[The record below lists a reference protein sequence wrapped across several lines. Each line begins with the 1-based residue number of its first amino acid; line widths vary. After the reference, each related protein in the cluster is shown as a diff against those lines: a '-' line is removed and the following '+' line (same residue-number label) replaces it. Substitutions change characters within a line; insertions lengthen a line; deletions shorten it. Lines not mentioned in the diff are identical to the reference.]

1 MTKERTRRTLVT
13 IVVFLLLNVWLGLFQ
28 SAPSGAQEARRDVV
42 ASQGVVAAAHP
53 LAAQAGLDVLKK
65 GGNAFDAALATAFT
79 LNVVEPNANGLGGGG
94 FMIIYTAKDKKTTVI
109 DYREKAPAKAAPD
122 FYKLDEKGNAANDA
136 TVTGYNAVGVPGQL
150 RGMEML
156 HKKYA
161 TMKWADLMKPAIQ
174 YAEEG
179 VPVSKTLNSLIKGE
193 LDRVQK
199 FPSKAFYEKIFM
211 KDGLPLEV
219 GQKFVNKDL
228 AASLRKVAKGGA
240 NVFYKGEIAAA
251 IEKEFAKANGWIT
264 KKDLAAYQAVMRQPV
279 QGQYRG
285 YTILSVPPPSS
296 GGVIVI
302 EILNLLE
309 GFDLAK
315 MGPNSATF
323 LQHAIQ
329 AQRQAFADRAKH
341 LGDPD
346 FVKVPTKGLASKK
359 YAAAQSAKI
368 SDGKDPGPVEAGDP
382 SKYETESTT
391 SFSVIDKKG
400 NMITVT
406 QTLNNWWGAG
416 VVPEGTGIFLND
428 EMDDFVPKP
437 GAANSVQPGKRP
449 LSSMAP
455 TLVLKDG
462 KAFMALGSPGGPRI
476 ITAVSRIIMNAIDF
490 KMAMQDAI
498 ESPRFHNQNA
508 AQTNIESR
516 FPEDAR
522 KDLEGKGYQF
532 TVKGPMDLYFG
543 GAQGIMV
550 NPVDG
555 KLYGGGDPR
564 RDGVAVGY

>member
-1 MTKERTRRTLVT
+1 MRKEYIGRAVRS
-13 IVVFLLLNVWLGLFQ
+13 IVVLVLVFAWTGFFQ
-28 SAPSGAQEARRDVV
+28 SIPSWAQEARRDVV

-53 LAAQAGLDVLKK
+53 LAAQAGLEILKK

-94 FMIIYTAKDKKTTVI
+94 FMIVYNAKDKKTTVI
-109 DYREKAPAKAAPD
+109 DFREKAPAKAAPD
-122 FYKLDEKGNAANDA
+122 FYKLDEKGNAAGGA
-136 TVTGYNAVGVPGQL
+136 TVTGYNAVAVPGQL

-161 TMKWADLMKPAIQ
+161 SMKWADLMKPAIQ

-179 VPVSKTLNSLIKGE
+179 VPVSKTLNGLIKGE
-193 LDRVQK
+193 LDRVQN
-199 FPSKAFYEKIFM
+199 FPGKAFYEKTYM

-228 AASLRKVAKGGA
+228 AASLRKIAKGGA
-240 NVFYKGEIAAA
+240 DVFYKGEIAAA
-251 IEKEFAKANGWIT
+251 IEKEFTKANGWIT
-264 KKDLAAYQAVMRQPV
+264 KKDLASYQAVLREPV
-279 QGQYRG
+279 QGHYRC

-296 GGVIVI
+296 GGVIII

-315 MGPNSATF
+315 MGPNSASF
-323 LQHAIQ
+323 LQNAIQ
-329 AQRQAFADRAKH
+329 AQRMAFADRSKY

-346 FVKVPTKGLASKK
+346 FIKVPVKGLASKK
-359 YAAAQSAKI
+359 YAEPLRAKI
-368 SDGKDPGPVEAGDP
+368 TDGKDPGPVEAGDP

-406 QTLNNWWGAG
+406 QSLNFWWGSG
-416 VVPEGTGIFLND
+416 VVPEGTGIFLNNH
-428 EMDDFVPKP
+428 MDDFVPKP
-437 GAANSVQPGKRP
+437 GSPNSVQPGKRP

-455 TLVLKDG
+455 TLVLKEG
-462 KAFMALGSPGGPRI
+462 KAFLALGSPGGPRI

-490 KMAMQDAI
+490 KMSMQEAI

-516 FPEDAR
+516 YPEEAR
-522 KDLEGKGYQF
+522 KELEGKGYQF

-550 NPVDG
+550 SPGDG
-555 KLYGGGDPR
+555 KLHGGGDPR